1 MFYTSR
7 VPAAT
12 LADLTK
18 SPALTLPP
26 SAAFHAQHVEAS
38 VGADHGKA
46 GVAGFDDLAELAADA
61 FRIVCAGTGFASKIC
76 SVLPSSVVHAP
87 GAGLQPR
94 ISGSIWRHD
103 LPQSMRAVS
112 AVHLPS

>member
-1 MFYTSR
+1 MR
-7 VPAAT
+7 
-12 LADLTK
+12 
-18 SPALTLPP
+18 P
-26 SAAFHAQHVEAS
+26 SAHTTVKPAS
-38 VGADHGKA
+38 
-46 GVAGFDDLAELAADA
+46 LASTISPSLPAMPLGS
-61 FRIVCAGTGFASKIC
+61 VAGTGFASKIC

-103 LPQSMRAVS
+103 LPQSIRALS

>member
-1 MFYTSR
+1 MPF
-7 VPAAT
+7 
-12 LADLTK
+12 
-18 SPALTLPP
+18 
-26 SAAFHAQHVEAS
+26 
-38 VGADHGKA
+38 
-46 GVAGFDDLAELAADA
+46 GVW
-61 FRIVCAGTGFASKIC
+61 AGTGFASKIC